1 MENRFLSRKQKR
13 KLERKQKKEKRDLF
27 YRNKKEKRKESINSN
42 KSNNSNLNEIKN
54 NKNEKKIYKKKEKN
68 NNYNLKENKTT
79 EIENKIENDLSDSD
93 DLDEEI
99 KYLEDKLKLKD
110 KNKMEK
116 FNKKIASENYDEDLM
131 DFLDNI
137 DNIKNKDAKTYK
149 KYSSQKSKNLLDEKK
164 EDKINNKIKQKEK
177 LIENDDESENS
188 NEIKQMKTNN
198 NKIKIKDNNNNN
210 EKNILNKNI
219 EKENTKNEIILKFK
233 KEITSLLNKIAET
246 NISIIIPELF
256 KKISDFSNH
265 INNDNYT
272 IFEIISNISLNLL
285 LNQQITNLPITSCI
299 CSFLSIMHFKFG
311 NNFIYFYIKILF
323 EKILY
328 FSDLTKTEKFQ
339 IKNSIFQI
347 ILFYLFNNITSHLIY
362 DLIKFFIE
370 NFNEFYSEFLLLLLS
385 YTGIEIRK
393 EDPENLKIISTEVNK
408 KYNNLKIENY
418 ENLSKIKFIVEM
430 IEDIKLNKYLKFNLN
445 EKFQFFKNFINKNIN
460 NDIKKGE
467 KIEINLNDIKKI
479 NLNEIVKLN
488 NNEIIETKNEN
499 ELLNNIEINDELID
513 KKTNRLLEIKMK
525 KMNIN
530 TNLKKIIFKNILTSF
545 DITDCFEKL
554 IRLNLKKEQ
563 KREIIKII
571 LQLCIEEKTYNP
583 FYELLLEKLITVDKN
598 NKYTIHYCIWD
609 YMKIFYTFKNN
620 ELKKIHNLSKLIS
633 NLLIKEKISLP
644 VLLHFNFENSDENCK
659 IFVIFIFDF
668 YFEKSNENKVKLLFA
683 KLIKNEDHIEWA
695 KHLFQFLTQEFSNEI
710 EIYNKNEEY
719 QNNFSAAI
727 KTLKKIL

>member
-1 MENRFLSRKQKR
+1 M
-13 KLERKQKKEKRDLF
+13 
-27 YRNKKEKRKESINSN
+27 
-42 KSNNSNLNEIKN
+42 
-54 NKNEKKIYKKKEKN
+54 
-68 NNYNLKENKTT
+68 
-79 EIENKIENDLSDSD
+79 
-93 DLDEEI
+93 
-99 KYLEDKLKLKD
+99 
-110 KNKMEK
+110 
-116 FNKKIASENYDEDLM
+116 
-131 DFLDNI
+131 
-137 DNIKNKDAKTYK
+137 
-149 KYSSQKSKNLLDEKK
+149 
-164 EDKINNKIKQKEK
+164 
-177 LIENDDESENS
+177 
-188 NEIKQMKTNN
+188 
-198 NKIKIKDNNNNN
+198 
-210 EKNILNKNI
+210 
-219 EKENTKNEIILKFK
+219 
-233 KEITSLLNKIAET
+233 
-246 NISIIIPELF
+246 
-256 KKISDFSNH
+256 
-265 INNDNYT
+265 
-272 IFEIISNISLNLL
+272 
-285 LNQQITNLPITSCI
+285 
-299 CSFLSIMHFKFG
+299 
-311 NNFIYFYIKILF
+311 
-323 EKILY
+323 
-328 FSDLTKTEKFQ
+328 
-339 IKNSIFQI
+339 
-347 ILFYLFNNITSHLIY
+347 
-362 DLIKFFIE
+362 
-370 NFNEFYSEFLLLLLS
+370 LLLLS

-430 IEDIKLNKYLKFNLN
+430 IDDIKLNKYLKFNLN
-445 EKFQFFKNFINKNIN
+445 EKFKFFTNFINKNTN

-488 NNEIIETKNEN
+488 HNEIIETNNEN

-513 KKTNRLLEIKMK
+513 NKTNKLLEIKMK

-571 LQLCIEEKTYNP
+571 LQLCIEEKIYNP
-583 FYELLLEKLITVDKN
+583 FYELLLEKLINVDKN
-598 NKYTIHYCIWD
+598 NKYTIHYCVWD
-609 YMKIFYTFKNN
+609 YMKIFNTFKKN

-668 YFEKSNENKVKLLFA
+668 YFEKSNENKTKLLFA

-695 KHLFQFLTQEFSNEI
+695 KNLFQFLTQQFSNEI

-719 QNNFSAAI
+719 QNNFSVAI